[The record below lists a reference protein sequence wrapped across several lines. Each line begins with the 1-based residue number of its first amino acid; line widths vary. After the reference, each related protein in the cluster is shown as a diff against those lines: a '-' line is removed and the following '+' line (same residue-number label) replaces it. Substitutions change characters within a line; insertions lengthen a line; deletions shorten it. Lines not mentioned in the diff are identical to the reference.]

1 MPTTRGIVNF
11 ASGVADGEAF
21 FLLFQTTFEPDL
33 VHTNSVVPCLKVA
46 PSGEQASPFLIV
58 AAQVVVI
65 PSCTPAIK
73 RQLTNI
79 LAKTLWRLVFMPQLY
94 GNPNLIQGMTS
105 PQLTSYK

>member
-11 ASGVADGEAF
+11 ASGVADDEAF

-33 VHTNSVVPCLKVA
+33 VHTKSVAPCLKVA
-46 PSGEQASPFLIV
+46 PSGEQASPFFIV

-73 RQLTNI
+73 RQLTNN

-94 GNPNLIQGMTS
+94 GNPNLIQAMTS
-105 PQLTSYK
+105 PQLTSYE